1 MENTIIN
8 RLAFADDIV
17 FISETKEDIVKMTEE
32 FRKIAEKVGLKISN
46 EKSEYMHCG
55 KNNNNT
61 LPLVVNE
68 QSFKKV
74 KTIKYL
80 GSII

>member
-1 MENTIIN
+1 MYLSPKQKKII
-8 RLAFADDIV
+8 I
-17 FISETKEDIVKMTEE
+17 IKMTEE
-32 FRKIAEKVGLKISN
+32 FGKIAEKVGLKISN
-46 EKSEYMHCG
+46 EKSEYKHCG

-74 KTIKYL
+74 KTFKYL

>member
-1 MENTIIN
+1 
-8 RLAFADDIV
+8 
-17 FISETKEDIVKMTEE
+17 MTEE
-32 FRKIAEKVGLKISN
+32 FGKIAEKVGLKISN
-46 EKSEYMHCG
+46 EKSEYKHCG

-74 KTIKYL
+74 KTFKYL

>member
-17 FISETKEDIVKMTEE
+17 FISETKEDIVKMREE
-32 FRKIAEKVGLKISN
+32 FGKMAEKVGLKISN
-46 EKSEYMHCG
+46 EKSEYKHCG

-74 KTIKYL
+74 KTFKYL

>member
-1 MENTIIN
+1 MKNTIIN

-32 FRKIAEKVGLKISN
+32 FRKMAEKVGLKISN

-55 KNNNNT
+55 KK
-61 LPLVVNE
+61 
-68 QSFKKV
+68 QQ
-74 KTIKYL
+74 
-80 GSII
+80 